1 MSKSG
6 FGKFF
11 AGAAIGLGL
20 GVLFAPQSGENNRK
34 ELKKK
39 LDELVDQAKK
49 VDVEEVKKDIMRKV
63 EDIKME
69 LVDLDKEKALEIA
82 KEKGDVLKKK
92 AQELRNNIAV
102 GDEITTIGGLT
113 GSVVSIDGDFVTF
126 FKVGEPFV
134 YRLVKIDLSL
144 FLQEKQSRCRKVFAY
159 TSDFKKVVCRK
170 RFLRFAVTHSVS
182 ERSEFI
188 DTVTYDNTCSV

>member
-92 AQELRNNIAV
+92 AQELVDVAKEKGTPVLKKTANDV
-102 GDEITTIGGLT
+102 LD
-113 GSVVSIDGDFVTF
+113 SVI
-126 FKVGEPFV
+126 
-134 YRLVKIDLSL
+134 KISKETQKKLSG
-144 FLQEKQSRCRKVFAY
+144 K
-159 TSDFKKVVCRK
+159 
-170 RFLRFAVTHSVS
+170 
-182 ERSEFI
+182 
-188 DTVTYDNTCSV
+188 